1 MSRFEVAEF
10 TIVVPEDDIE
20 DLRRRVSSTRWP
32 RPWPE
37 PVWSAGTDREV
48 LARLLDH
55 WAHGFDWRGHER
67 RLNAEPQRIAT
78 VGGQRVHF
86 LHVRAAEPAGLP
98 IILTNGWPS
107 TFAEMIPL
115 AHRLAGFGHDVVV
128 PSLPGF
134 TFSDQ
139 PAEAPAAVATYELW
153 HRLMSGLGY
162 DRYVAHGGDLGAGI
176 TSRLGAAHPEAVAGI
191 HLMAVL
197 AAVDH
202 SNLTAAEAAYLSGIE
217 SWTSDGGAYQ
227 HQQQTRPLT
236 LAYGLSDSP
245 AGLLAWIVEKYR
257 DWSDSGGDVSARWT
271 DDEIL
276 VQASLYW
283 FTNTIGTSFRP
294 YFDYRAH
301 PWPQPA
307 MGDLA
312 TAVAAF
318 RYNIAVPPREYAERT
333 YNVVRYTHFDHGGHF
348 APHEEPDL
356 LARDIHDFAT
366 TLSA

>member
-1 MSRFEVAEF
+1 MSALEVDEF
-10 TIVVPEDDIE
+10 TIAVPDDDIA
-20 DLRRRVSSTRWP
+20 DLRRRLTSTRRP
-32 RPWPE
+32 RSWPE
-37 PVWSAGTDREV
+37 PAWSAGTDGDV
-48 LARLLDH
+48 LAHLVGY
-55 WAHGFDWRGHER
+55 WADGFDWRSQER

-78 VGGQRVHF
+78 VSGQRVHF
-86 LHVRAAEPAGLP
+86 LHMRAEEPTGLP
-98 IILTNGWPS
+98 LILTNGWPS

-115 AHRLAGFGHDVVV
+115 AHRLARLGHDVVV

-139 PAEAPAAVATYELW
+139 PAEAPAAVPTYELW

-162 DRYVAHGGDLGAGI
+162 RRYVAHGGDLGAGI

-191 HLMAVL
+191 HLMAVM

-202 SNLTAAEAAYLSGIE
+202 SDLSAAEEEYLSGIE
-217 SWTSDGGAYQ
+217 SWTSDGGAYE

-245 AGLLAWIVEKYR
+245 AGLLAWILEKYR
-257 DWSDSGGDVSARWT
+257 AWSDSGGDIATRWT

-294 YFDYRAH
+294 YFDYLAH
-301 PWPQPA
+301 PTPRPS
-307 MGDLA
+307 MGDLP

-318 RYNIAVPPREYAERT
+318 PYDISVPPREYAERT
-333 YNVVRYTHFDHGGHF
+333 YNVVHYTRFDRGGHF

-356 LARDIHDFAT
+356 LAQDIHEFAAT
-366 TLSA
+366 RSD